1 MANGVG
7 LKALEHAERLAV
19 LCRRA
24 VDAFPAEERDRLGDQ
39 LRRAADSVALNIAEG
54 SAKGSYRDYRR
65 YLDTSR
71 GSLMEAG
78 TAIRIARGAGLI
90 EEALYQEIAECL
102 DETSRTLYGLIRSIT
117 ARIERGEG
125 RPWPRPRK
133 PPTAGSSPAP

>member
-1 MANGVG
+1 MASGVG

-24 VDAFPAEERDRLGDQ
+24 VDAFPAREDRLADQ

-54 SAKGSYRDYRR
+54 SSKGTLRDYRR

-71 GSLMEAG
+71 GSLTEVR
-78 TAIRIARGAGLI
+78 TAVRIAYGAGLI
-90 EEALYQEIAECL
+90 EEMLYQEIVACA
-102 DETSRTLYGLIRSIT
+102 DETARTLYGLIRSVS
-117 ARIERGEG
+117 ARIDRGEG

-133 PPTAGSSPAP
+133 PPPPDPDPEAA